1 MGHKDMRTYYNYWET
16 RILNAIAIM
25 IMRALACNKALWT
38 GRALIKMTAHYSHPD
53 MTFHPTQEELRTQL
67 DKFNRNILDSCQR
80 FGRWWDGHCK
90 IFEETTDK
98 DTSEKTIRFTFY
110 TDIVRNRV
118 IAQLNMEI
126 VTLTF
131 QIQSKF

>member
-1 MGHKDMRTYYNYWET
+1 
-16 RILNAIAIM
+16 
-25 IMRALACNKALWT
+25 
-38 GRALIKMTAHYSHPD
+38 
-53 MTFHPTQEELRTQL
+53 
-67 DKFNRNILDSCQR
+67 LDSCQR